1 MKIISVSDEKELL
14 QKLRDGDENAFNQ
27 LYQIYAR
34 RLASKLIYLLKSEEL
49 AQDVLQDVFLKIWSS
64 REMIDPEL
72 NFGALLSKMATNL
85 SKNVFRKNLYD
96 QSLLSLMDPEA
107 SYNPIDDA
115 DNASQAKAVLEMALS
130 KLTERQRDIYILH
143 KLDGRSYKEI
153 SEQLNIS
160 VSAINHHLQKA
171 NKQLKAILKSQSLQ
185 ILMLLLPALLKK

>member
-1 MKIISVSDEKELL
+1 MKILPVSDEKELL
-14 QKLRDGDENAFNQ
+14 RKLRDGEENAFNQ

-49 AQDVLQDVFLKIWSS
+49 AQDVLQDVFMKIWSS

-72 NFGALLSKMATNL
+72 SFSGLLSKMATNL

-96 QSLLSLMDPEA
+96 QSLRNLMDPEA

-115 DNASQAKAVLEMALS
+115 DDAAEAKKLLEMALGR
-130 KLTERQRDIYILH
+130 LTERQRDIYILH
-143 KLDGRSYKEI
+143 KIDGRSYQEI
-153 SEQLNIS
+153 SEALNIS

-171 NKQLKAILKSQSLQ
+171 NKQLRTILKSQSLQ
-185 ILMLLLPALLKK
+185 ILIALLPVFLKK